1 VPIFYID
8 NNKTNSM
15 IQKDIQKLLFL
26 KLVQVAVDK
35 DDNLIVR
42 LTCAKNAE
50 DTSGFVLNITS
61 TVSKAKNNN
70 LANQEQLPQDNNKGV
85 CEHAK
90 NSTDR
95 GNESNGQE
103 EENNIQTQDCED
115 VQNGEELFVENE
127 VGTSKGD
134 GIERDYAHDT
144 TNESSEFD
152 DRQIT
157 DNVDQNKEHDQIGE
171 YNRDERINGE
181 THQSEMEANNFNTV
195 GR

>member
-90 NSTDR
+90 NRVYR

-103 EENNIQTQDCED
+103 EENNKQP
-115 VQNGEELFVENE
+115 
-127 VGTSKGD
+127 
-134 GIERDYAHDT
+134 
-144 TNESSEFD
+144 
-152 DRQIT
+152 
-157 DNVDQNKEHDQIGE
+157 
-171 YNRDERINGE
+171 
-181 THQSEMEANNFNTV
+181 
-195 GR
+195 